1 MVNEIVIRLF
11 AHATLYRMALGRE
24 YGLNAIQLLSVLL
37 IGGNETGV
45 SMKALRESLLIP
57 GSSLT
62 FTLDSL
68 EKKGL
73 IKRTRSR
80 IDRRQWLLSLTANG
94 RRFYSTLVQMQTE
107 AVMLSLEKFSEQETA
122 AFLKIAEEIS
132 RAGEPALP
140 AKG

>member
-1 MVNEIVIRLF
+1 MIHQILMRVF

-24 YGLNAIQLLSVLL
+24 YGLNAFQLLSVML

-45 SMKALRESLLIP
+45 SMKALRESLVIP

-73 IKRTRSR
+73 IKRTRNGL
-80 IDRRQWLLSLTANG
+80 DRRQWLLSLTARG
-94 RRFYSTLVQMQTE
+94 RRFYSTLVERQTE
-107 AVMLSLEKFSEQETA
+107 AVITSLEKFSDEERA

-132 RAGEPALP
+132 RTGRLP
-140 AKG
+140 VSARA